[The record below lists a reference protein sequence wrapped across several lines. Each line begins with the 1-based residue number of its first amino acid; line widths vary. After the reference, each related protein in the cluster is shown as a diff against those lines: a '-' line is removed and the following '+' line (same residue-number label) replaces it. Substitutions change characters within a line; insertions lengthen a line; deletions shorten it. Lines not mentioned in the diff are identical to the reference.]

1 MQPVSY
7 KERNECIFVNERY
20 LNLPSLTAL
29 ANVLP
34 RYHLGPVRAHGD
46 MVFNMISKVL
56 LASCFAGLAAVS
68 ARGPGVTPLNNP
80 CLNKTQPFH
89 SQPWCDPSLA
99 IDARVKDMLS
109 RMDLKKEKIRKWCA

>member
-1 MQPVSY
+1 
-7 KERNECIFVNERY
+7 
-20 LNLPSLTAL
+20 
-29 ANVLP
+29 
-34 RYHLGPVRAHGD
+34 
-46 MVFNMISKVL
+46 MISKLL

-89 SQPWCDPSLA
+89 AQPWCDPSLA

-109 RMDLKKEKIRKWCA
+109 RMDLKKEKIRKWCARTLSC